1 MTIAQARDISIVD
14 ILQNLGYEHTS
25 TNGKESWY
33 LSPFRSENSA
43 SFKLNLKLNRW
54 FDHGEQKGGNGI
66 DLIVELKKCTV
77 SEALKYLQN
86 CDSFSFQKQTTF
98 AYERKKEENN
108 NDVLIV
114 KTIEHSA
121 LKQYLVSRGI
131 TNSNALMQ
139 IKEVHYEINQKKYF
153 AIGFKNR
160 SDGWEFRSKYA
171 KICLGK
177 KDITLIDNGC
187 TVIKIFEGFFDYL
200 SLLQIN
206 DEKNENE
213 SDYLILNS
221 AALVVKNI
229 SILEKYKVIELY
241 LDNDG
246 AGDKY
251 TKLITERFPE
261 AKDERFRYL
270 KYNDLNEHLCKV
282 VPLKK
287 SIYIQSHC
295 LRKDSK

>member
-54 FDHGEQKGGNGI
+54 YDHGEQIGGNVV
-66 DLIVELKKCTV
+66 DLIVKLKKCTV
-77 SEALKYLQN
+77 SEALKYLQS
-86 CDSFSFQKQTTF
+86 CDTFSFQKQTAL
-98 AYERKKEENN
+98 AYERKKEGNCNN
-108 NDVLIV
+108 VLIV
-114 KTIEHSA
+114 KRIEHSA

-131 TNSNALMQ
+131 INSYALMQ
-139 IKEVHYEINQKKYF
+139 IEEVHYEIDQKNYF
-153 AIGFKNR
+153 AIGFKNK
-160 SDGWEFRSKYA
+160 SDGWELRSKYA

-177 KDITLIDNGC
+177 KDITLIDNEC
-187 TVIKIFEGFFDYL
+187 TVVKIFEGFFDYL
-200 SLLQIN
+200 SFLQIS
-206 DEKNENE
+206 DEKNINE

-241 LDNDG
+241 LDNDST
-246 AGDKY
+246 GDKY
-251 TKLITERFPE
+251 TKLITERLPA
-261 AKDERFRYL
+261 AKDERF
-270 KYNDLNEHLCKV
+270 KYSECKDLNEYLCKYK
-282 VPLKK
+282 P
-287 SIYIQSHC
+287 I
-295 LRKDSK
+295 